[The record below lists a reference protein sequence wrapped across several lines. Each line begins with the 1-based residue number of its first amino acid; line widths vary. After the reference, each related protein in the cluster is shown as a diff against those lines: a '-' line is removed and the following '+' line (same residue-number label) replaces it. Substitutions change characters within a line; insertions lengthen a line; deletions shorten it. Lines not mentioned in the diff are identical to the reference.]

1 MEKYSV
7 KDITKMAAMAAIVFV
22 LTYTFKIP
30 FADGYTHLGDC
41 AVLIG
46 VMVLG
51 RKKGAFSG
59 AVGAAM
65 SDLIS
70 GYPHWIIPTF
80 IIKFLMASIMG
91 IIVEKYAVN
100 FKFNYAVG
108 SVVGGIVQIIGYT
121 LCKIFFYGFAQAMV
135 MTPTLIIQTI
145 AGIIITI
152 VFVTLLRCSGILDR
166 VKVM

>member
-1 MEKYSV
+1 MEKYTI
-7 KDITKMAAMAAIVFV
+7 KDMTKMAVMAAIVFI

-51 RKKGAFSG
+51 RQKGALSG
-59 AVGAAM
+59 AVGAAL

-80 IIKFLMASIMG
+80 IIKFLMATAMG
-91 IIVEKYAVN
+91 LVVEKYMPKT
-100 FKFNYAVG
+100 KFNFAVG
-108 SVVGGIVQIIGYT
+108 AVVGGILQIIGYT
-121 LCKIFFYGFAQAMV
+121 ACKIVFYGFAQAMV
-135 MTPTLIIQTI
+135 MTPTLIIQT
-145 AGIIITI
+145 
-152 VFVTLLRCSGILDR
+152 RSGNVKTDGFDTDKRTSVHHIS

>member
-100 FKFNYAVG
+100 FKFNY
-108 SVVGGIVQIIGYT
+108 
-121 LCKIFFYGFAQAMV
+121 
-135 MTPTLIIQTI
+135 
-145 AGIIITI
+145 
-152 VFVTLLRCSGILDR
+152 VF
-166 VKVM
+166 